1 MVGTHSLMS
10 FASGHPQDFED
21 FLALRWRV
29 RAAAALGG
37 KHQQL
42 GVLAHDGGE
51 FLPGRAWL
59 NVGEI
64 AAGQFSAA
72 EGGGAGF
79 VHGVVCGVLFAGVIF
94 SCKVT
99 KKRANCQEKNQL
111 LLSGKSPVLSV
122 RKDYSFCE
130 KGLFFL

>member
-1 MVGTHSLMS
+1 MVVTHSLMS

-37 KHQQL
+37 EHQQL

-64 AAGQFSAA
+64 AAGQFGAA

-79 VHGVVCGVLFAGVIF
+79 VHGVVCGGVVF
-94 SCKVT
+94 WCHFQLQSY
-99 KKRANCQEKNQL
+99 KK
-111 LLSGKSPVLSV
+111 SGKLP
-122 RKDYSFCE
+122 RKKTTFIMGKKPYSFCE